1 MGNQRGEEEL
11 LKLVEKKWLRTSA
24 LDWEKY

>member
-1 MGNQRGEEEL
+1 MGNQKGEEEL
-11 LKLVEKKWLRTSA
+11 LKLVEKKCLRTSA